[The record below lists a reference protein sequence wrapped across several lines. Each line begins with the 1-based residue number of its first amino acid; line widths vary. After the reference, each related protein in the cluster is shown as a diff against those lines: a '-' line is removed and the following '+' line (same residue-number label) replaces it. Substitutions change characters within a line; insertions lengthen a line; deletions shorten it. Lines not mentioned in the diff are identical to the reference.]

1 MLTTV
6 SKLTEVISPRR
17 LLGVRWWLGLAFA
30 AVGIVT
36 ATSVYVLVSA
46 SSDERAE
53 DLGTNLAVGEIF
65 LVANRLEGASPDMA
79 ASIVES
85 FADEDFRAWAFD
97 ADGKLVSAP
106 SVSGVALETIPGAE
120 TALDTAL
127 AGQRYVK
134 QEGGTVRVASAP
146 VSHRGEVDG
155 AVVARATRPAELT
168 EAIGSLRE
176 DRLEALAIA
185 VGVAILIGFLVA
197 TLLSTRL
204 KRLARGAAQLAE
216 GRLDIPL
223 ESRGRDEIA
232 DLGRALE
239 KMRGRLRD
247 SFEMLSTER
256 DRLSAILTALNE
268 SILVVS
274 KGGEV
279 QFSNPA
285 ADPLLA
291 PGGGPVEELRPWLR
305 RAQEHGEARTDALRA
320 GDHVFAIAAR
330 ELPAGDA
337 VLVVVRDRTE
347 EMRRELAE
355 REFVS
360 NAAHEMRNPIAGVSG
375 AIEVLRAGAKD
386 DPEARE
392 HFLDRLAEDAERIS
406 RLTHSLLTLAR
417 VEALGESA
425 REVVD
430 VDTAAQEAIQTVVAP
445 ETLTV
450 SVDVA
455 PGLSVEGD
463 PALVRQVLI
472 SLLSNAYRN
481 TPPRGAVTLRARG
494 GTAGEALIEVSDT
507 GAGIRPEE
515 QSRIFER
522 FYRGSNSL
530 EQEGF
535 GLGLSIARR
544 MVEVMGGGIG
554 VRSEVGKGST
564 FWVRLPATK
573 PAAAPVA

>member
-1 MLTTV
+1 VTAAV
-6 SKLTEVISPRR
+6 SKPTESIAPRR
-17 LLGVRWWLGLAFA
+17 GFGVRLWLGLAFV

-53 DLGTNLAVGEIF
+53 DLGTNIAVGEIF
-65 LVANRLEGASPDMA
+65 LVANRLEGASTDEA
-79 ASIVES
+79 ASIVAS

-97 ADGKLVSAP
+97 AEGELVSSP
-106 SVSGVALETIPGAE
+106 RVSGVDLEAVPGFE
-120 TALDTAL
+120 GALDTAL
-127 AGQRYVK
+127 AGQRYLE
-134 QEGGTVRVASAP
+134 QEGGTVRVASVPIA
-146 VSHRGEVDG
+146 HRDEVDG
-155 AVVARATRPAELT
+155 AVVARATRPAEVS
-168 EAIGSLRE
+168 EAIGSVRE

-197 TLLSTRL
+197 TLLSQRL
-204 KRLARGAAQLAE
+204 KRLAGSAAQLAE
-216 GRLDIPL
+216 GRLDTPI

-239 KMRGRLRD
+239 KMRARLRD
-247 SFEMLSTER
+247 SFELLSTER
-256 DRLSAILTALNE
+256 DRLSAILAALKE

-274 KGGEV
+274 RDGEV

-305 RAQEHGEARTDALRA
+305 RAQERGEARTDALRA
-320 GDHVFAIAAR
+320 GHRVFAIAAHA
-330 ELPAGDA
+330 LPAGDA
-337 VLVVVRDRTE
+337 VLVVVRDRTG

-360 NAAHEMRNPIAGVSG
+360 NAAHELRNPIAGVSG

-392 HFLDRLAEDAERIS
+392 RFLDHLAEDAERIS

-417 VEALGESA
+417 VEALGGTA
-425 REVVD
+425 RDVVD
-430 VDTAAQEAIQTVVAP
+430 VGTAAQEAIQAVVAP

-450 SVDVA
+450 SVDVER
-455 PGLSVEGD
+455 GLRVEGD
-463 PALVRQVLI
+463 AALVRQVLI

-481 TPPRGAVTLRARG
+481 TPPGGAVTLRARG
-494 GTAGEALIEVSDT
+494 DTAGEASIEVSDT
-507 GAGIRPEE
+507 GTGIPPEE
-515 QSRIFER
+515 QNRIFER

-544 MVEVMGGGIG
+544 MVEVMGGEIG
-554 VRSEVGKGST
+554 VRSEMGKGST

-573 PAAAPVA
+573 PVEAPVA